1 MSENNNTSASAISDQ
16 KPNLEIYNKICT
28 FLTEKSIQYRTV
40 EHEPTFTSEESAKA
54 RGEDLS
60 TGGKAILM
68 RFDEKDFRLFVLS
81 ASKKIDSKKVKKLVN
96 CKSTRFA
103 TSAELLTLTGLVPG
117 SVPPFGK
124 SILPFELYVD
134 ETIVANEKIAF
145 NAGSLTNSIV
155 MTVKDYL
162 SVANATV
169 ACFST
174 D

>member
-1 MSENNNTSASAISDQ
+1 MSDSSCASESLEKNISPCCDTF
-16 KPNLEIYNKICT
+16 NKICS
-28 FLTEKSIQYRTV
+28 FLNEKSIQYRTV
-40 EHEPTFTSEESAKA
+40 EHQPTFTSEESATA

-60 TGGKAILM
+60 TGGKAILIKI
-68 RFDEKDFRLFVLS
+68 DEDFKLFVFS
-81 ASKKIDSKKVKKLVN
+81 ASKKLDSKKVKKLVK

-124 SILPFELYVD
+124 PILPFELYVD